1 MSTFMSTIAIAT
13 TKEDPQG
20 LQAVL
25 AQAAVRFARLT
36 EDDAFWTK
44 REKLLAE
51 RERKARTE
59 RERQAAAEQALRL
72 VALPARYQETFDPGR
87 SKLAPRVLASIARW
101 KESAPLGIG
110 LCGATGQGK
119 TRALC
124 SILRRLSCSW
134 LYLPAGRFSVA
145 VTDQWSDHYRTA
157 SEAAGLLKE
166 ARKVKVLLLDDLGD
180 EKHTEAVTSELKEL
194 IEYRTSRGLPLLWS
208 SNLTPDQIKAKHG
221 ERGAAIVRRLS
232 EFTWL
237 GR

>member
-1 MSTFMSTIAIAT
+1 MSMFTTAT
-13 TKEDPQG
+13 EKEEPQG
-20 LQAVL
+20 LQAAL
-25 AQAAVRFARLT
+25 AQATVRFARLT
-36 EDDAFWTK
+36 EDDAFWKK
-44 REKLLAE
+44 RETLLAE
-51 RERKARTE
+51 RESKALEE
-59 RERQAAAEQALRL
+59 RGRELAAERVRRL
-72 VALPARYQETFDPGR
+72 ASLPARYQETFDPKR
-87 SKLAPRVLASIARW
+87 SQLGPRVLKGISIW

-110 LCGATGQGK
+110 LCGTTGQGK

-134 LYLPAGRFSVA
+134 LYLPAGRFSIA
-145 VTDQWSDHYRTA
+145 VSDQWSDHYRTA
-157 SEAAGLLKE
+157 SEAVGLLKE
-166 ARKVKVLLLDDLGD
+166 ARTVKVLLLDDVGD
-180 EKHTEAVTSELKEL
+180 EKHTEAVTAELKDL